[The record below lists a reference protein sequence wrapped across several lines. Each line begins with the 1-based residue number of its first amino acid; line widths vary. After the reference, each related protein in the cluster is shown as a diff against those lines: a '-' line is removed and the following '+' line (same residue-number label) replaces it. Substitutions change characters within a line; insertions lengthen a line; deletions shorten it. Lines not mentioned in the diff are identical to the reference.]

1 MINLW
6 KLYNKGD
13 FSEITARVAHRLR
26 TAVLMVRAFCLQ
38 DPRTS
43 KILCRLTL
51 YSSCTQ
57 PKTRQL
63 LIPRGCRRRDDGWR
77 QEHTARTRGPGRRG
91 RGHRARQGEKP
102 PRRATTRRRAM
113 HPTIVINGGK
123 IVAASHL
130 TAGRRRQVPLRQRDE
145 LSPRLRRTVDFRS
158 VPRYPVR
165 CCIVSRW

>member
-1 MINLW
+1 M
-6 KLYNKGD
+6 
-13 FSEITARVAHRLR
+13 TAGAHG
-26 TAVLMVRAFCLQ
+26 
-38 DPRTS
+38 
-43 KILCRLTL
+43 KNE
-51 YSSCTQ
+51 
-57 PKTRQL
+57 
-63 LIPRGCRRRDDGWR
+63 G
-77 QEHTARTRGPGRRG
+77 ARTTRKGAP
-91 RGHRARQGEKP
+91 ARQGEKP